1 MYGDLLVSGG
11 VGNGL
16 FKELQE
22 LSSTECVG
30 VEVRPCKFGTRE
42 AILPCVRARAVKSD
56 IPGPS
61 LNPTVYWLCDFRPE
75 TRLL

>member
-22 LSSTECVG
+22 LSPTECVG
-30 VEVRPCKFGTRE
+30 VEVRPCKLGTGE
-42 AILPCVRARAVKSD
+42 AILPCVRAGAVESD
-56 IPGPS
+56 VG
-61 LNPTVYWLCDFRPE
+61 VRRP
-75 TRLL
+75 RSQPQPYCLLAM